1 MLVQKNNFIQ
11 FPSKPRT
18 LPNSIMFIMKMV
30 NGLQVDNI
38 AFTLARFW
46 LSDENY
52 SHTYM

>member
-1 MLVQKNNFIQ
+1 MLVQKQTSFNL
-11 FPSKPRT
+11 PSKPRS

-30 NGLQVDNI
+30 NGLQVYNI